1 MNAEIALKLARR
13 FIELPQDK
21 RPLFLDG
28 LREEGVEFSLLPI
41 PDGVVSED
49 RDELS
54 YAQRRMWF
62 LWQLDPQGAAYNL
75 PMAVRLS
82 GPLDRAAFEAA
93 FASLVQRHETLRT
106 VFPQRADGTPRQAAL
121 ERPVPIDFEDLSLLP
136 EAERET
142 CLRETAQA
150 ESLRPFDLCEG
161 PLLRVRLIRL
171 GEEQHVLLLTL
182 HHIVSDGW
190 SMNVLIEEFSRFYKA
205 CMDNSE
211 AGLPPLPIQYS
222 DYALWQR
229 SWMEAGEQE
238 RQLAYWRERLGDQ

>member
-106 VFPQRADGTPRQAAL
+106 VFPQRADGTRARLRWNVRCRLTSRTYP
-121 ERPVPIDFEDLSLLP
+121 S
-136 EAERET
+136 
-142 CLRETAQA
+142 CLRPSGKPACA
-150 ESLRPFDLCEG
+150 KLPRPNRCGLSTCARG
-161 PLLRVRLIRL
+161 
-171 GEEQHVLLLTL
+171 
-182 HHIVSDGW
+182 
-190 SMNVLIEEFSRFYKA
+190 RFCA
-205 CMDNSE
+205 C
-211 AGLPPLPIQYS
+211 A
-222 DYALWQR
+222 
-229 SWMEAGEQE
+229 
-238 RQLAYWRERLGDQ
+238 